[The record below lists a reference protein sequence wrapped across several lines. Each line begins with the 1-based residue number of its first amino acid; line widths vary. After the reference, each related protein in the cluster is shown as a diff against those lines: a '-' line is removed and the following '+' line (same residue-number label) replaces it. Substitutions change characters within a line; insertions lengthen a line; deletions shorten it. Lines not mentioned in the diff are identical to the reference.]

1 MAENIEL
8 SCVWDHTIIKILN
21 HDIQSKIGNM
31 IKEWVVFNKLE
42 DFNSLLEYTDDDFT
56 PTGKLCYINENGE
69 KLYRKLMKEFYNL
82 RWYIQHLVDLH
93 EYQYGDNQWTNPLHE
108 SSWTYITNK
117 QFMKYVNFTLYEMT
131 PEQMKIN
138 PMKPIIKVRTND
150 ELDKEE
156 GESNT
161 DEQESTK
168 SIEEEEEFT
177 TSEELTKDEY
187 STFSDMSKQDSES
200 DINVDETQHQE
211 NSYTPETL
219 QNNTTIH
226 DKHNLIHDE
235 YDTSE
240 NEHIIEIETIE
251 DYGEKIHE
259 TEESI
264 PVETS
269 QVLTVFN
276 KTIHHEDDS
285 SDDKSVIEIEPPQ
298 ENGEQEIGKQDKLLT
313 TTFQIEIENRKVE
326 GLITYSTDQQIFK
339 FKVNSWGVN
348 IEFTL
353 YELKCTINAILQHM
367 DFYHTTE
374 NPCVMMIAKHNT
386 KSCECII
393 IHQDELYI
401 ASSTI
406 QEILH
411 IVKDKYKIKIN
422 SNDYLESNFPYDP
435 GGTMIC

>member
-1 MAENIEL
+1 
-8 SCVWDHTIIKILN
+8 
-21 HDIQSKIGNM
+21 
-31 IKEWVVFNKLE
+31 
-42 DFNSLLEYTDDDFT
+42 
-56 PTGKLCYINENGE
+56 
-69 KLYRKLMKEFYNL
+69 
-82 RWYIQHLVDLH
+82 
-93 EYQYGDNQWTNPLHE
+93 
-108 SSWTYITNK
+108 
-117 QFMKYVNFTLYEMT
+117 MT

-177 TSEELTKDEY
+177 TSEELRKDEY

-200 DINVDETQHQE
+200 DVNVDETQHQE

-226 DKHNLIHDE
+226 DKNDLIHDE

-240 NEHIIEIETIE
+240 NENTIEIDTIE
-251 DYGEKIHE
+251 DYGEKIHQ

-264 PVETS
+264 PTETS

-285 SDDKSVIEIEPPQ
+285 SDEEYVIEMESPE
-298 ENGEQEIGKQDKLLT
+298 ENREQGIGKHDKLLT
-313 TTFQIEIENRKVE
+313 TTFQIEIENRKAK
-326 GLITYSTDQQIFK
+326 GLITYSTDHQIFK
-339 FKVNSWGVN
+339 FKVNSWGVI

-353 YELKCTINAILQHM
+353 YELKCTIHAILQHM
-367 DFYHTTE
+367 GFYHTTE
-374 NPCVMMIAKHNT
+374 NPCVMMKVNHEI
-386 KSCECII
+386 KSCEYII
-393 IHQDELYI
+393 FHHDELYT
-401 ASSTI
+401 ASSTL

-411 IVKDKYKIKIN
+411 IVKEKYNIKIN
-422 SNDYLESNFPYDP
+422 SNDYQGSNFPYDP
-435 GGTMIC
+435 GGTMNC